1 MKPYGKNLRRKAM
14 TTTAI
19 KTNIMN
25 LDQIKT
31 ELINA
36 AQAKLKA
43 HAQMGASSRLSI
55 LEVAQLRDI
64 IAGNVELNVNSPAQ
78 FFGLHSL
85 N

>member
-1 MKPYGKNLRRKAM
+1 VKPFLKKHRRKAM

-19 KTNIMN
+19 KQNTMN

-36 AQAKLKA
+36 AQAKLKT

-64 IAGNVELNVNSPAQ
+64 IAGNVELNVNSSAH

>member
-1 MKPYGKNLRRKAM
+1 MKPFQQSSRRKVM
-14 TTTAI
+14 TTVLKQQT
-19 KTNIMN
+19 MN
-25 LDQIKT
+25 LDQIKA

-36 AQAKLKA
+36 AQAKLKV
-43 HAQMGASSRLSI
+43 HAQMGVNSRLSI

-64 IAGNVELNVNSPAQ
+64 IAGNVELNVNHSPQ